1 MHLYLRLHDLL
12 DLPYSSRVER
22 YDPISLGDV
31 GKHLRAGRAGIGIRS
46 ANPPTVN
53 PKLGLEQ

>member
-12 DLPYSSRVER
+12 DLASAVER

-31 GKHLRAGRAGIGIRS
+31 GKHLRAGRAGIGTRS